1 MKTCTNHYNWCV
13 KDFQHKLTA
22 WLVTEYDFVAIADLD
37 PKPMLGTS
45 QNVNNKQDA
54 AWSLLFELLECKFDL
69 HGTHVVQVDPA
80 GTIKGCATCGVATDR
95 DL

>member
-1 MKTCTNHYNWCV
+1 MTRVQRLLLPTRIITAMKTCTNHYNWCV

-54 AWSLLFELLECKFDL
+54 AWS
-69 HGTHVVQVDPA
+69 
-80 GTIKGCATCGVATDR
+80 
-95 DL
+95 